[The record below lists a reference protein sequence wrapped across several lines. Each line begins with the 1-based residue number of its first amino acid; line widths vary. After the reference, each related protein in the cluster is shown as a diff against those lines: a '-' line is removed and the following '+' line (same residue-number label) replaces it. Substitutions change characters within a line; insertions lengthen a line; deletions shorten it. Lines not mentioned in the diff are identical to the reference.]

1 MFEGITVH
9 DAKRKLYQPE
19 VVEVEVDTSLS
30 ALDVETTKLFSA
42 DSICSPAPR
51 KTAKS
56 KETNFQFDDS
66 SYFDEN
72 PVEELR
78 PVARARTPSWD
89 DYAASWQNV
98 KLSDL
103 RPLKF
108 IERKSRRI
116 KDEYGPGAHFVWV
129 LVLLGTMLLATV
141 YIIFP
146 MVNRYYTKKQ
156 NIAPP
161 LGLEI

>member
-1 MFEGITVH
+1 MFEGINVH
-9 DAKRKLYQPE
+9 EAKRKLYQPE
-19 VVEVEVDTSLS
+19 VIEVDTSIS
-30 ALDVETTKLFSA
+30 PLDVECTKLFSA
-42 DSICSPAPR
+42 DSISSPAPR
-51 KTAKS
+51 KVKP

-66 SYFDEN
+66 SYFEEA

-129 LVLLGTMLLATV
+129 LVILAAMLLVTI

-146 MVNRYYTKKQ
+146 MVNRYYSRKHP
-156 NIAPP
+156 IAPAA
-161 LGLEI
+161 LEI